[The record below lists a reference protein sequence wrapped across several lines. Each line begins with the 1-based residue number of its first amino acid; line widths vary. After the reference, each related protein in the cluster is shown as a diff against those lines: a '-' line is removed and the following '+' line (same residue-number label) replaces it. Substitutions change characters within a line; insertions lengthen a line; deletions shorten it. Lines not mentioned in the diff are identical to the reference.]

1 MKWREFFLYF
11 WWDLVFLHYDLNE
24 LTASFA
30 CWFLVAKNISY
41 CQYWKIEYISLDDI
55 GADGRIFGSGISFN
69 NTSLSDIGDQ
79 ISRWLS
85 THFWWQIWQT
95 FFCSANVVLVAGL
108 LGVLYYLTFSGDS
121 GAVNYSV
128 KNKEAVTLILDCTQG
143 ARSNETLQDLTIT
156 YHCCRFVIVIVINVC
171 PNPNCNYHQCRF
183 QLLWK
188 SLQAST
194 IRDSTDGRGSRW
206 AHQVPQE
213 ASRGTRLWISRI
225 LTFDNHQSCFSGF
238 PHITT
243 LSTATITKISTSSWK
258 TTLRAEVS
266 SPVSP
271 QLTNVVFLGTL
282 SQEHLDLQICIVHTY
297 VDSQSQCCQ
306 RNNTSVL
313 EGQTMGIK
321 EMAFHHCRYGEL
333 RFILYGPFIKIS
345 N

>member
-188 SLQAST
+188 LLQAST

-206 AHQVPQE
+206 AHHGLVLFANPLATVKVKVKVRWGPCLIMARFHKKQVEEPDCE
-213 ASRGTRLWISRI
+213 SA
-225 LTFDNHQSCFSGF
+225 GF
-238 PHITT
+238 W
-243 LSTATITKISTSSWK
+243 LLTITSRASLDSPILRHWVRRRLRRSRLLLGRRLCAQKSHHRWVFNLPMSS
-258 TTLRAEVS
+258 S
-266 SPVSP
+266 
-271 QLTNVVFLGTL
+271 
-282 SQEHLDLQICIVHTY
+282 
-297 VDSQSQCCQ
+297 
-306 RNNTSVL
+306 
-313 EGQTMGIK
+313 
-321 EMAFHHCRYGEL
+321 
-333 RFILYGPFIKIS
+333 
-345 N
+345 